1 MLLERGGAAARRR
14 AERRPV
20 AALGV
25 AFALGLALSRVLRP
39 SALGAFALAG
49 AEAWVARAARSAV
62 GGALR
67 AGRTG

>member
-1 MLLERGGAAARRR
+1 
-14 AERRPV
+14 V